1 MTLIAGLFPELPARK
16 NMIREMSNKSCFRG
30 PFNRQHLK
38 WAETLLQSERQHHYT
53 IFDSL

>member
-1 MTLIAGLFPELPARK
+1 MTLIAGLFSELPARK